1 MLTPRIKPR
10 INFCPFF
17 IEMNN
22 KDKIGNNFILFETM
36 ENNYQE
42 EERYFKARKRVEEIK
57 GFYGNLIAY
66 VVVNVGLMV
75 LNLLTSPGYLWFFWP
90 MLGWGIGVLFHGMKV
105 FNYMPF
111 FGKDWEEKKIKE
123 FMDKEEQSKKT
134 WE

>member
-1 MLTPRIKPR
+1 
-10 INFCPFF
+10 
-17 IEMNN
+17 
-22 KDKIGNNFILFETM
+22 M
-36 ENNYQE
+36 ENKYQE

-66 VVVNVGLMV
+66 ILVNIGLMV
-75 LNLLTSPGYLWFFWP
+75 INLLTSPAYLWFFWP
-90 MLGWGIGVLFHGMKV
+90 MLGWGIGVVFHGLKV

-123 FMDKEEQSKKT
+123 FMDKEEQSKNT

>member
-1 MLTPRIKPR
+1 
-10 INFCPFF
+10 
-17 IEMNN
+17 
-22 KDKIGNNFILFETM
+22 M

-66 VVVNVGLMV
+66 IVVNIGLMV

-111 FGKDWEEKKIKE
+111 FGKDWEEKKIQE
-123 FMDKEEQSKKT
+123 FMEKDKSEK